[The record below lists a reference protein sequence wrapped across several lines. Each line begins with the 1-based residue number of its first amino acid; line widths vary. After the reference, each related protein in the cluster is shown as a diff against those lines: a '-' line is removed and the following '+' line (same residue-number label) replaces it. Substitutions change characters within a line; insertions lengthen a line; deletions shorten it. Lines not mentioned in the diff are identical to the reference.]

1 MKAVRIH
8 GHGGPEALVWEDA
21 PRPVPGPGE
30 ILVRVAAAG
39 VNPADYKHRN
49 GMFRDFVPYVF
60 PKILGYDVAG
70 TVEAH
75 GRDAGGPEIE
85 GPDSGRPAPGTRVFA
100 MLDPL
105 TAGGYAQY
113 VAVPAHFCAVIP
125 EGMDF
130 ATAAALPCPAL
141 TGTQMVEE
149 ILRPAMGET
158 VLVTGATGMVGRFAI
173 LAVRNAGARAIA
185 AVRPAYADEA
195 RVLGADGVAALGG
208 PAWDGPPFDGMIDT
222 VGGRAAS
229 ALASA
234 VKSGGRILCAA
245 TDPLDPALL
254 PVVPEFIAVHPDG
267 SGLGRI
273 AAAVMAGKV
282 DVPIVARIAM
292 AEAQRAHEAIEGGSV
307 RGKIVLMADGG

>member
-158 VLVTGATGMVGRFAI
+158 VLVTGATGLSGSIVVKEF
-173 LAVRNAGARAIA
+173 VRQGIPVRAL
-185 AVRPAYADEA
+185 V
-195 RVLGADGVAALGG
+195 
-208 PAWDGPPFDGMIDT
+208 GPPD
-222 VGGRAAS
+222 
-229 ALASA
+229 
-234 VKSGGRILCAA
+234 
-245 TDPLDPALL
+245 
-254 PVVPEFIAVHPDG
+254 
-267 SGLGRI
+267 
-273 AAAVMAGKV
+273 AAAVPDCV
-282 DVPIVARIAM
+282 QV
-292 AEAQRAHEAIEGGSV
+292 
-307 RGKIVLMADGG
+307 